1 MTPALFVSGT
11 VEVPREDFNRRR
23 LAALPNALI
32 CTAELKEDNKVH

>member
-11 VEVPREDFNRRR
+11 VEVPREDFNRPH
-23 LAALPNALI
+23 LAAQPNALI